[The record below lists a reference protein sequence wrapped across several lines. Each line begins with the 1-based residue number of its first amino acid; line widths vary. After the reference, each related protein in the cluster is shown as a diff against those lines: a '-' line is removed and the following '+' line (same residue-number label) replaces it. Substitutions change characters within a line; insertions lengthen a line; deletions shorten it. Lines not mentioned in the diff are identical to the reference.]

1 VKATAKHEKREA
13 NQTDEHKGEGIGGVR
28 STDLVNVAKELAGLT
43 LSVLLFYLAF
53 PNDISYRG
61 FGFLGFIALLPLIW
75 TINRTPLWRLFLYGP
90 LTGFATYALFNI
102 WLVNFHP
109 MAIFIVPV
117 IYATYYLL
125 LMPLMKLPVLGLG
138 RHAWIAQVLIWLGYE
153 YLRTQGFLGYAYG
166 IIGYTQYLFIP
177 LVNFAEYTGVWGISL
192 IVIAPQFFV
201 AQLAASGKLASI
213 RSRWIELF
221 RRYRYELA
229 ALMIL
234 MWVPVLIGAL
244 SMVDYSTAPTSR
256 MALVQQNV
264 DPWIGGTRAYRA
276 SMDAS
281 IRQSRAALA
290 EDPDLDMIVWSETSF
305 IPAIEYHS
313 RYRTDPERYEL
324 VDELLAYID
333 GVGIPFLLGNGDG
346 QLYLNDEGEY
356 ERRDYNAVYLYRGRD
371 DSQIYRKL
379 HLVPFT
385 EHFPYERQFPWL
397 HRLLVENDTS
407 FWNKGEEWTVFEVD
421 GLKFSS
427 PICFEDTFGY
437 LSRGFVRR
445 GADVIINLTND
456 SWSQSVP
463 SATQHLAM
471 AVFRATENRRTVVRS
486 TNGGMTAVI
495 DPNGRIIADNEPFTE
510 SYIIAD
516 VPVYT
521 GRTGIYTS
529 IGDVFAYLFL
539 AGGGV
544 SIIISLYAYIRRRAS
559 MKNQEN

>member
-1 VKATAKHEKREA
+1 VKSTAKSTAKTEQRVIPTAEA
-13 NQTDEHKGEGIGGVR
+13 GER
-28 STDLVNVAKELAGLT
+28 LSLSLAKELAGLA

-61 FGFLGFIALLPLIW
+61 FGFLGFVALLPLIW
-75 TINRTPLWRLFLYGP
+75 TVNRTPIWRLAIYGP
-90 LTGFATYALFNI
+90 ITGFATYALFNV
-102 WLVNFHP
+102 WLINFHP

-117 IYATYYLL
+117 IYASYYLVL
-125 LMPLMKLPVLGLG
+125 LPLLKLPVLSLG
-138 RHAWIAQVLIWLGYE
+138 RHAWIAQVAVWLAYE
-153 YLRTQGFLGYAYG
+153 YLRIQGFLGYAYG
-166 IIGYTQYLFIP
+166 IIGYTQYLNIP
-177 LVNFAEYTGVWGISL
+177 LVNFAEYTGVWGVSL
-192 IVIAPQFFV
+192 LVIAPQFLL
-201 AQLAASGKLASI
+201 AQVIGGESPRTLIASA
-213 RSRWIELF
+213 R
-221 RRYRYELA
+221 ELA
-229 ALMIL
+229 YRRRVEIIVLTSLLVAA
-234 MWVPVLIGAL
+234 PVIGML
-244 SMVDYSTAPTSR
+244 STVDYSASPAVK

-281 IRQSRAALA
+281 IRQTRLALEEA
-290 EDPDLDMIVWSETSF
+290 PDTEMVVWSETSF

-333 GVGIPFLLGNGDG
+333 STGIPVLLGNGDG
-346 QLYLNDEGEY
+346 QLYLNENGEY
-356 ERRDYNAVYLYRGRD
+356 ERRDYNAVYLYRGRND
-371 DSQIYRKL
+371 YQIYRKL

-421 GLKFSS
+421 GLKFSA

-437 LSRGFVRR
+437 LSRGFVRE
-445 GADVIINLTND
+445 GAELIINLTND
-456 SWSQSVP
+456 SWSKSVP

-495 DPNGRIIADNEPFTE
+495 DPNGRIIATNEPFTE
-510 SYIIAD
+510 SYIVTE

-521 GRTGIYTS
+521 GRTGVYTA
-529 IGDVFAYLFL
+529 IGDLFAYIFL
-539 AGGGV
+539 VGGM
-544 SIIISLYAYIRRRAS
+544 ISVLLSLGLIVVQARARN
-559 MKNQEN
+559 NQEN